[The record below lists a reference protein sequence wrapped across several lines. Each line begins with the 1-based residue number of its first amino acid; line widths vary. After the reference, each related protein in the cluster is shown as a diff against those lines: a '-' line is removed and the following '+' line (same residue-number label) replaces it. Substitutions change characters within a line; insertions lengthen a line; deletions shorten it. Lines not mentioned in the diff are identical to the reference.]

1 MITGR
6 GKQNHPWAKLNV
18 IWNWKTVN
26 FGKHLNFDICG
37 VAEKYKSRK
46 IFQQNLDPE
55 NLLTE
60 VSFTLL
66 AFDQKTMLIS
76 HVCNLVKLRYLMST
90 VQILSCL
97 LLVNFLEE
105 AFLHLALGRDWSK
118 FNNIICNIW
127 LSITWSTSKYN
138 ITTTL

>member
-1 MITGR
+1 M
-6 GKQNHPWAKLNV
+6 
-18 IWNWKTVN
+18 N
-26 FGKHLNFDICG
+26 FGKHLNFDIFG

-76 HVCNLVKLRYLMST
+76 HVCNLVKLRYLRST

-105 AFLHLALGRDWSK
+105 AFLHLALGRD
-118 FNNIICNIW
+118 
-127 LSITWSTSKYN
+127 
-138 ITTTL
+138 